1 MCGGLHVGDQ
11 VGVVVDNGHTATTK
25 NVAWADNQWVA
36 NATRSVASFVHS
48 RSNCRWWAGNVE
60 SIQKGCEAVAVLCQ
74 VNCLWLS
81 AHDRNAGIL
90 QGACQLDWRLATKG
104 DNDAFWLLNLNDIHD
119 VFKG

>member
-1 MCGGLHVGDQ
+1 MCSGFHVGDQ

-36 NATRSVASFVHS
+36 NTASSVTSFVHS
-48 RSNCRWWAGNVE
+48 RSNCRRRAGNVE
-60 SIQKGCEAVAVLCQ
+60 AVKKGCEAVAVLCQ

-81 AHDRNAGIL
+81 AHDRNTSVLEGS
-90 QGACQLDWRLATKG
+90 CQLDWSLATKG
-104 DNDAFWLLNLNDIHD
+104 NNDAFWLLNLNDIHN